1 MPLSALAVVS
11 LFLIPTGSEKALN
24 DHINS
29 IDQTQSIKFTYEA
42 MEDNAIPFLDAHL
55 MIKEDGTIGA
65 KVYRKK
71 THTNQYLLFGSMH
84 PLTHKL
90 SVARTLL
97 DRCQSIVTDPQDQI
111 EEEENIRKALQSC
124 GYPEWTLKRV
134 KQQQE
139 QKEANIKRK
148 DTTKKNN
155 KEKKKG
161 QVVLP
166 YIRGVSERISRTLN
180 QHNISTSYR
189 PHTTLR
195 RLLVHPK
202 DKIEKEKNLW
212 SRLQS

>member
-1 MPLSALAVVS
+1 MGSPVSPLICNIYMESLEQQAIASASEEYKPTMWLRYVDDCLAV
-11 LFLIPTGSEKALN
+11 IPTGSEKALN

-111 EEEENIRKALQSC
+111 EEEENNRKPLQPC
-124 GYPEWTLKRV
+124 TRLECRRIGE
-134 KQQQE
+134 
-139 QKEANIKRK
+139 RK
-148 DTTKKNN
+148 
-155 KEKKKG
+155 
-161 QVVLP
+161 
-166 YIRGVSERISRTLN
+166 
-180 QHNISTSYR
+180 
-189 PHTTLR
+189 
-195 RLLVHPK
+195 
-202 DKIEKEKNLW
+202 
-212 SRLQS
+212 